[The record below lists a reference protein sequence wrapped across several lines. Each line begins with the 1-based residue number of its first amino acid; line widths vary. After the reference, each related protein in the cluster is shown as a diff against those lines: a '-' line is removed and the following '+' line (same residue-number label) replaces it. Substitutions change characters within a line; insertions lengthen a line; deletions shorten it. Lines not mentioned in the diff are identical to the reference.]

1 MAKWIPVKCLPL
13 NLSYGSRDESS
24 LLKGR
29 QRIDCF
35 RYRQRV
41 SPILM
46 VGRSGS
52 SQRY

>member
-29 QRIDCF
+29 QRTDCF
-35 RYRQRV
+35 RCRQESRP
-41 SPILM
+41 S
-46 VGRSGS
+46 
-52 SQRY
+52 